1 MLDASDYEL
10 QKPKEPDPFLET
22 RSPIPWIAAAAAVV
36 ILTGAIWYYVSNRP
50 AQPAT
55 SQATA
60 EADAPRSPAQPL
72 GGAAEAI
79 ALPPLA
85 DMDPLIRRLVGGLSS
100 SPVVAAWL
108 TTDDL
113 LRSFT
118 VSVENIAS
126 GATPARRLSVIRPAG
141 SFRVIDGDDDML
153 IDPRSYDRYTS
164 LASAV
169 DSLDAQGVARLYST
183 VKPRIEEAYAELG
196 RQRSFDVTLEEA
208 IVAMLRTPA
217 VDGNVR
223 LVPRGALYAYEN
235 PQIERLTAAQKQL
248 ARMGPRNV
256 RTIQAKLREIAVA
269 LGIREIPN

>member
-10 QKPKEPDPFLET
+10 QKHNEPDPFLET
-22 RSPIPWIAAAAAVV
+22 RSPIPWIAAVAAVV
-36 ILTGAIWYYVSNRP
+36 ILSGAIWYYVSNRP

-55 SQATA
+55 SQTA
-60 EADAPRSPAQPL
+60 EAEAPRSPAQPL
-72 GGAAEAI
+72 GGAAETI

-85 DMDPLIRRLVGGLSS
+85 EMDPLIRRLVGGLSS

-141 SFRVIDGDDDML
+141 SFRVIDGDDDLL
-153 IDPRSYDRYTS
+153 IDPRSYDRYAP

-183 VKPRIEEAYAELG
+183 VKPRIEDAYAELG

-235 PQIERLTAAQKQL
+235 PRIERLTAAQKQL
-248 ARMGPRNV
+248 ARMGPQNV
-256 RTIQAKLREIAVA
+256 RTIQDKLREIASA
-269 LGIREIPN
+269 LGIPEERLR